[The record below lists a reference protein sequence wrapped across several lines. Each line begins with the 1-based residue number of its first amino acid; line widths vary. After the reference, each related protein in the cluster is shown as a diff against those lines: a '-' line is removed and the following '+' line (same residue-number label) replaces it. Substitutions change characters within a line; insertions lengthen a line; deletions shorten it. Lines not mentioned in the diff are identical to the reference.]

1 MLPLNFQLKSKR
13 ISLKGITILLI
24 AILAVMACK
33 TLSVDEAPG
42 VGEKA
47 ELGYAVCDPIIA
59 AVEQYKIDKGAY
71 PETLEELVPDYLSEV
86 PTEVNNQ
93 PISYTKTDSSFSLA
107 FHYIGPGMNTCSY
120 TPENKWKCS
129 GAY

>member
-1 MLPLNFQLKSKR
+1 MDIKT
-13 ISLKGITILLI
+13 ISTKGMPFKKIHFLLI
-24 AILAVMACK
+24 VVLALMACK
-33 TLSVDEAPG
+33 LFTVDPPG

-59 AVEQYKIDKGAY
+59 AVEQYKINKGVY

-86 PTEVNNQ
+86 PTEVNDQ

-107 FHYIGPGMNTCSY
+107 FHYIGPGMNTCTY